1 MAKRKPLPC
10 TSANCGDNYSRCGIE
25 STYSNRKCRCDPC
38 SAARLEYMHRWRR
51 SKNGIACRKR
61 YEAENREAIRAER
74 KQYSAENSAA
84 IVERVRQWRIANP
97 ERYREQLRQYT
108 DETREIRS
116 ERNRQWKIDNPDRK
130 REHARQYQ
138 HRRRARM
145 MATQVA
151 DFTLEQMEQK
161 MAYYGNSCYLQIP
174 DICTGGFDHIDHVKP
189 ISKGGAHILANTRPA
204 CKPCNEYKSD
214 KWPFE
219 AAA

>member
-1 MAKRKPLPC
+1 MPKRTPLPC
-10 TSANCGDNYSRCGIE
+10 TPANCGDNFSRCGVE
-25 STYSNRKCRCDPC
+25 STYSNRKCRCDSC
-38 SAARLEYMHRWRR
+38 SAARREYMRGYRR
-51 SKNGIACRKR
+51 SEKSISYRKQ
-61 YEAENREAIRAER
+61 YNAENREQIAEYM
-74 KQYSAENSAA
+74 KSYYVDHSTAA
-84 IVERVRQWRIANP
+84 IERARQWRLANP
-97 ERYREQLRQYT
+97 ERYQEAQRRRTE
-108 DETREIRS
+108 ETREVRS

-174 DICTGGFDHIDHVKP
+174 GICTGGFDHIDHVKP